1 MRTQKFI
8 DFMDKLKNSDN
19 ESLIESVK
27 HGYSAIFTEA
37 IEVKV
42 TFEDGESITTPINTD
57 LEGAKKYYLGKMFNL
72 GTEDDVMKKAVKV
85 EQIK

>member
-1 MRTQKFI
+1 MRKKKFI
-8 DFMDKLKNSDN
+8 DFMDKLKTSNN

-27 HGYSAIFTEA
+27 QGYSAIFTEA

-42 TFEDGESITTPINTD
+42 TFEDGDSLTTQINTD

-72 GTEDDVMKKAVKV
+72 GVEDDVMKKAVKV
-85 EQIK
+85 EEIK